1 MTSEDDDDDED
12 DDGSSTDRPFVSPSS
27 RRKPSKGKRK
37 SKAKPVAAIRR
48 PKTSRSKSQ
57 SPSKSSSRT
66 KPASSKASAG
76 QPHTSR
82 HTRRES
88 DSFSSASVSG
98 PAAPPMSASSSYGVN
113 NSVGE
118 SDEEDTGRRSSRRGK
133 RTSIVP
139 GQMWEWALPK
149 APKPRKA
156 KSQANAGSESNH
168 GSPVRE
174 PSSPS
179 REPEGAST
187 APASVDQ
194 DEKSGVSAAS
204 FEGTANAEEE
214 EDVKPDITT
223 LQSNPV
229 IPSKA
234 PDVGVKPS
242 GSVPESNRTSPG
254 LPLADFTKGSRRSFS
269 ASSTKKGA
277 NAMGEEVPAN
287 ADAMDVDPPANPPTN
302 SRRNTQGAGA
312 SPVAAAPS
320 LDLLAQ
326 LAATAVKR
334 DPSAST
340 EPEDTAPAEGDA
352 ASSAAGDEP
361 GDDAGRVPED
371 GDQDDDDGARDGDDE
386 PMKENGDEGD
396 EDEGDD
402 VPPSRQSA
410 VEDAPEEDEDEEQ
423 EQAADSDRESE
434 AEVAQKA
441 KPVDGESEI
450 GPDEEPE
457 MEAEIENEIQPTQR
471 AEALE
476 LLAAM
481 ELKHALLRERI
492 YLDKMRFI
500 AREEKLLTE
509 GKLNFSTL

>member
-1 MTSEDDDDDED
+1 MPSTARSPSSGGSLTSLDPSPSPSTGPSPKIAESSKTKAKTGASDASSDLSELSSDGEKEAEGLEEQESVEDVLTSEEDDDDED

-27 RRKPSKGKRK
+27 RRKPPKGKRK
-37 SKAKPVAAIRR
+37 GKAKPVAAIRR

-88 DSFSSASVSG
+88 DSFSSTSMSG
-98 PAAPPMSASSSYGVN
+98 AVAAPMSATSSYGVT

-118 SDEEDTGRRSSRRGK
+118 SDEEDTGRRSSRSRK

-149 APKPRKA
+149 APKTRKG

-187 APASVDQ
+187 ALISVDQ

-204 FEGTANAEEE
+204 FEGSAHADEE

-223 LQSNPV
+223 LQSNPP
-229 IPSKA
+229 IANKA
-234 PDVGVKPS
+234 PDVAVQPS
-242 GSVPESNRTSPG
+242 AVPDSNRTSPG

-269 ASSTKKGA
+269 ASSVKKGA
-277 NAMGEEVPAN
+277 NSVGEEAPAS
-287 ADAMDVDPPANPPTN
+287 ADAMDVDPPVAQSIG
-302 SRRNTQGAGA
+302 SRRRTQGPSA

-326 LAATAVKR
+326 LASTAVKR

-340 EPEDTAPAEGDA
+340 EPEDTAPVEGDA

-361 GDDAGRVPED
+361 GDDAGRAPED
-371 GDQDDDDGARDGDDE
+371 
-386 PMKENGDEGD
+386 
-396 EDEGDD
+396 
-402 VPPSRQSA
+402 
-410 VEDAPEEDEDEEQ
+410 
-423 EQAADSDRESE
+423 
-434 AEVAQKA
+434 
-441 KPVDGESEI
+441 
-450 GPDEEPE
+450 
-457 MEAEIENEIQPTQR
+457 
-471 AEALE
+471 
-476 LLAAM
+476 
-481 ELKHALLRERI
+481 
-492 YLDKMRFI
+492 
-500 AREEKLLTE
+500 
-509 GKLNFSTL
+509 

>member
-1 MTSEDDDDDED
+1 MPSTARSPSSGGSLTSLDPSPPPSTGPSPKITESSKAKARTGASDASSDLSELSSDGEKEGETGEQEEQESVEDVLTSEEDEDDED

-88 DSFSSASVSG
+88 DSFSSASHSG
-98 PAAPPMSASSSYGVN
+98 VVAAPMSATSSYGVT
-113 NSVGE
+113 NSVGD
-118 SDEEDTGRRSSRRGK
+118 SDEEDTGRRSSRSRK

-149 APKPRKA
+149 APKTRKG

-187 APASVDQ
+187 ALVSVDQ

-204 FEGTANAEEE
+204 FEGSVHADEE

-223 LQSNPV
+223 LQSNPP
-229 IPSKA
+229 IATKA
-234 PDVGVKPS
+234 PDVAVQPS
-242 GSVPESNRTSPG
+242 AVPDSNRTSPG

-269 ASSTKKGA
+269 ASSVKKGA
-277 NAMGEEVPAN
+277 NPVGEEAPAS
-287 ADAMDVDPPANPPTN
+287 AEAMDVDPPVAQSVGP
-302 SRRNTQGAGA
+302 RRRTQGPSA

-326 LAATAVKR
+326 LASTAVKR

-340 EPEDTAPAEGDA
+340 EPEDTAPVEGDA

-361 GDDAGRVPED
+361 GDDAGRAPED
-371 GDQDDDDGARDGDDE
+371 
-386 PMKENGDEGD
+386 
-396 EDEGDD
+396 
-402 VPPSRQSA
+402 
-410 VEDAPEEDEDEEQ
+410 
-423 EQAADSDRESE
+423 
-434 AEVAQKA
+434 
-441 KPVDGESEI
+441 
-450 GPDEEPE
+450 
-457 MEAEIENEIQPTQR
+457 
-471 AEALE
+471 
-476 LLAAM
+476 
-481 ELKHALLRERI
+481 
-492 YLDKMRFI
+492 
-500 AREEKLLTE
+500 
-509 GKLNFSTL
+509 

>member
-1 MTSEDDDDDED
+1 MPSTARSPSSGGSLTSLDPSPPPSTGPSPKVAEASKAKARTGASDASSDLSELSSDGEKEGETGEQEEQESVEDVLTSEDDDDDED

-88 DSFSSASVSG
+88 DSFSSASHSG
-98 PAAPPMSASSSYGVN
+98 AAAAPMSATSSYGVT
-113 NSVGE
+113 NSVGD
-118 SDEEDTGRRSSRRGK
+118 SDEEDTGRRSSRSRK

-149 APKPRKA
+149 APKAKKG

-194 DEKSGVSAAS
+194 DEKSAVSAAS
-204 FEGTANAEEE
+204 FEGTANADEE
-214 EDVKPDITT
+214 EDIKPDIAT
-223 LQSNPV
+223 LQSNPA

-234 PDVGVKPS
+234 PDIAAQINA
-242 GSVPESNRTSPG
+242 VPESNRTSPG

-269 ASSTKKGA
+269 ASSIKKGA
-277 NAMGEEVPAN
+277 NSVGEDAPAN
-287 ADAMDVDPPANPPTN
+287 ADAMD
-302 SRRNTQGAGA
+302 
-312 SPVAAAPS
+312 
-320 LDLLAQ
+320 
-326 LAATAVKR
+326 
-334 DPSAST
+334 
-340 EPEDTAPAEGDA
+340 
-352 ASSAAGDEP
+352 
-361 GDDAGRVPED
+361 
-371 GDQDDDDGARDGDDE
+371 
-386 PMKENGDEGD
+386 
-396 EDEGDD
+396 
-402 VPPSRQSA
+402 
-410 VEDAPEEDEDEEQ
+410 
-423 EQAADSDRESE
+423 
-434 AEVAQKA
+434 
-441 KPVDGESEI
+441 
-450 GPDEEPE
+450 
-457 MEAEIENEIQPTQR
+457 
-471 AEALE
+471 
-476 LLAAM
+476 
-481 ELKHALLRERI
+481 
-492 YLDKMRFI
+492 
-500 AREEKLLTE
+500 
-509 GKLNFSTL
+509 